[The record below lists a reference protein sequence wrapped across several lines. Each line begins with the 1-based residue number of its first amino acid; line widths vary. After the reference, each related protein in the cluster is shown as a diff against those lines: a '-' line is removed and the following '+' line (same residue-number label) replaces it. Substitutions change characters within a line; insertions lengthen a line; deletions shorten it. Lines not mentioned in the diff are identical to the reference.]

1 MLEFQVNQHL
11 NSFSN
16 LQLISSIWLQIGV
29 KPLPQSMMHSIYDAK
44 WYDYAIIIEVISV
57 NSITADKF
65 EMIWYKV

>member
-29 KPLPQSMMHSIYDAK
+29 KPLPQWMMHSIYDAK

-65 EMIWYKV
+65 EIIWYKV